1 MSSRWIDR
9 FGIDEGM
16 RYNRDNCSSITYST
30 YSEWIEETVE
40 NIEKRIV
47 SRVTRQWNKERLENA
62 RRIYT
67 YNMRIV
73 AMVINLLTTC
83 FDSHRS
89 CSDYRIVS
97 PSSIARFPSI
107 WRVEESIFVFFVFFF
122 RLFVECVE
130 RYLRHTGWSG
140 IIIIMGTLSTSY
152 FSYDKSCV

>member
-1 MSSRWIDR
+1 
-9 FGIDEGM
+9 M
-16 RYNRDNCSSITYST
+16 RYNRSSITH
-30 YSEWIEETVE
+30 EWVLIRVNRRNRGKYRKENRIKGYETMKQRKVRKR
-40 NIEKRIV
+40 EKSLYV
-47 SRVTRQWNKERLENA
+47 QL
-62 RRIYT
+62 
-67 YNMRIV
+67 RIV

-83 FDSHRS
+83 FGGHRS

-107 WRVEESIFVFFVFFF
+107 WRVEGSIFAFFVSFF

-140 IIIIMGTLSTSY
+140 IIISMDTLSTSY